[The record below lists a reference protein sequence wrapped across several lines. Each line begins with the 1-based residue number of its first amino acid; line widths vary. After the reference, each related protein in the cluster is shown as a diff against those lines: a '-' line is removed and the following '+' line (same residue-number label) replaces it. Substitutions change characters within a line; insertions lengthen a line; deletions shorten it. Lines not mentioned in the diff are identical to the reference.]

1 MGTTITVRLDVETER
16 LVERVAR
23 LRKQSKSQV
32 IRDAITA
39 LAKQEAPPAGPRR
52 YEAITHLIGC
62 VRGGPSDLSRRTG
75 ERFRRLLLE
84 RERRRG

>member
-1 MGTTITVRLDVETER
+1 MGTTITVRLDLETER

-23 LRKQSKSQV
+23 LRQQTKSQV

-39 LAKQEAPPAGPRR
+39 LAKREASPAEPRP
-52 YEAITHLIGC
+52 YESVVHLIGC
-62 VRGGPSDLSRRTG
+62 VRGGPSDLSQRTG

-84 RERRRG
+84 RRRRK